1 MCIKECKISNS
12 IQFIKMKGIPFTILV
27 VFLSSVLALDIP
39 SIGSQVRA
47 EKATEEKTSLA
58 DWLAQEEGLPRDV
71 IDQIYNK
78 ESDAET
84 QDSNLVKRGDVK
96 SEKDQEVQE
105 ESAKEEAA
113 LEADSDQHLEKR
125 EVKGEDD
132 QQVQEES
139 VKEEA
144 ALETDQD
151 TQQES
156 EKPLQKRGCYQHRR
170 CGGCGCGCRS
180 KLRTECTKVA
190 YCRHSQSQTLHHWTY
205 FRNFIPKV
213 YVAPLFRV
221 RCGCT
226 RQVGSV
232 IVIQRGCRTHVIV
245 KYNIVRPAIKR
256 IRVCYRHTRCGGHC
270 GVLRGFSGC
279 GCSCGGKIGFAHGS
293 FPCFGRGLSFGKGLH
308 FGKGFRLGR
317 ITPIDKHWY

>member
-1 MCIKECKISNS
+1 MFETTN
-12 IQFIKMKGIPFTILV
+12 MKYFSLSILV
-27 VFLSSVLALDIP
+27 LLLASSTFAIDTP
-39 SIGSQVRA
+39 SKDAASQTVQS
-47 EKATEEKTSLA
+47 EGEKTSLA
-58 DWLAQEEGLPRDV
+58 DWLAREEGLPRDV
-71 IDQIYNK
+71 IDQIYK
-78 ESDAET
+78 ESD
-84 QDSNLVKRGDVK
+84 DSNLVKRGDVK

-113 LEADSDQHLEKR
+113 LEADNDQQLEKR
-125 EVKGEDD
+125 DARSDDD

-144 ALETDQD
+144 ALETDED

-156 EKPLQKRGCYQHRR
+156 DKPLQKRGCYQHRR

-256 IRVCYRHTRCGGHC
+256 IRVCYRQARCGGHC

-279 GCSCGGKIGFAHGS
+279 GCEGKIGFAHGS
-293 FPCFGRGLSFGKGLH
+293 FPCFGRGLSFGRGLH

>member
-1 MCIKECKISNS
+1 MKYIS
-12 IQFIKMKGIPFTILV
+12 FTILA
-27 VFLSSVLALDIP
+27 VFLSSVLALDTP
-39 SIGSQVRA
+39 AKESLGQA
-47 EKATEEKTSLA
+47 DKATEEKTSLA

-71 IDQIYNK
+71 IDQIYK
-78 ESDAET
+78 ESDAES
-84 QDSNLVKRGDVK
+84 QESNLAKRGDVN

-105 ESAKEEAA
+105 ESAKEEAS
-113 LEADSDQHLEKR
+113 LEADNDQQLEKR
-125 EVKGEDD
+125 DTRSDDD

-144 ALETDQD
+144 ALETDED

-156 EKPLQKRGCYQHRR
+156 DKPLQKRGCYQSH
-170 CGGCGCGCRS
+170 GNCGCGCRS

-221 RCGCT
+221 HCGCT

-232 IVIQRGCRTHVIV
+232 IVIQRGCRTHVVV

-256 IRVCYRHTRCGGHC
+256 IRVCYRQARCGGHC

-279 GCSCGGKIGFAHGS
+279 GCGGKIGFAHGS
-293 FPCFGRGLSFGKGLH
+293 FPCIGRGLSFGKGLH

-317 ITPIDKHWY
+317 ITPFIKHWY

>member
-1 MCIKECKISNS
+1 MKYIS
-12 IQFIKMKGIPFTILV
+12 FTILAL
-27 VFLSSVLALDIP
+27 FLSSALALDTP
-39 SIGSQVRA
+39 TKESLGQA
-47 EKATEEKTSLA
+47 DKATEEKTSLA
-58 DWLAQEEGLPRDV
+58 DWLAKEEGLPRDV
-71 IDQIYNK
+71 IDQIYK
-78 ESDAET
+78 ESD
-84 QDSNLVKRGDVK
+84 DSNLVKRGVK

-113 LEADSDQHLEKR
+113 LEADDDKHLEKR

-139 VKEEA
+139 FKEEA

-170 CGGCGCGCRS
+170 CGGCGCRCRS

-190 YCRHSQSQTLHHWTY
+190 YCRHSQSQTLQHWTY

-256 IRVCYRHTRCGGHC
+256 IRVCYRQARCGGHC

-279 GCSCGGKIGFAHGS
+279 GCGGKIGFAHGS
-293 FPCFGRGLSFGKGLH
+293 FPCIGRGLSFGRGLH

-317 ITPIDKHWY
+317 ITPINKHWY